1 MGIEFNELFDQWA
14 ESYDSTVAGFDLEY
28 KDVFAKYE
36 EILENV
42 AQRSEGFVVEFG
54 VGTGNL
60 TEKLLAQ
67 GLEVYGVE
75 PSKGMREK
83 VLQKLPDLD
92 VVDGHFLEF
101 PEPSVQVGTMVSTYA
116 FHHLTDEEKAE
127 ALVNFHRLLRQ
138 NGRIVFADTVFMTEL
153 AKEQKIEES
162 EQKGYFR
169 LARDLR
175 TEYYSTIPSLM
186 EMFHTAGFD
195 VKFEQQ
201 NDFVWLMDAT
211 KKER

>member
-28 KDVFAKYE
+28 KDVFVKYV

-42 AQRSEGFVVEFG
+42 AQRSGGFVLEFG

-60 TEKLLAQ
+60 TEKLLAG
-67 GLEVYGVE
+67 GLDVYGIE

-83 VLQKLPDLD
+83 VLLKFPDLD

-101 PEPSVQVGTMVSTYA
+101 RAPNVQIDTIVSTYA
-116 FHHLTDEEKAE
+116 FHHLTDEEKAD
-127 ALVNFHRLLRQ
+127 ALVKFHRLLGQ
-138 NGRIVFADTVFMTEL
+138 NGRIVFADTVFVTEL

-162 EQKGYFR
+162 EKKGHFR

-175 TEYYSTIPSLM
+175 TEYYSTIPRLM
-186 EMFHTAGFD
+186 EMFHAAGFD

>member
-1 MGIEFNELFDQWA
+1 MGMEFNELFDQWA

-175 TEYYSTIPSLM
+175 TEYYSTIPQLM
-186 EMFHTAGFD
+186 EMFHAAGFD